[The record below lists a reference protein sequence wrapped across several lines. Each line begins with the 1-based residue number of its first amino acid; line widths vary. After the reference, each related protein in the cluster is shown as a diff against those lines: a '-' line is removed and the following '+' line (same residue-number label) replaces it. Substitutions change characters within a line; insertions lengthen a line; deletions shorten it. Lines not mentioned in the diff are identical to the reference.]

1 VRPIDSNTLAA
12 LKGSRTGDQLIVNVW
27 YNGSLAWPEPLKIA
41 KWSANWDAARATT
54 LSLTVQDP
62 TNRLAPWQLSDPLGV
77 GGARLQCIYSVGGA
91 GTVNLDWHRI
101 TRSKPQQKWVTYTI
115 SDKGVVT
122 PNTPVA
128 PNTRIVQAPSGA
140 TIEVSGVDLS
150 QMIANDRFIAPE
162 SPPASPSPTV
172 VSEIKRLLQ
181 DRVPVTVL
189 SGVVDT
195 GVNTTLIYQQ
205 QADRWAAVQDLAQRI
220 GAAVRMNGD
229 GQCEVYP
236 LTSASVA
243 TLVGGPEG
251 LQVAVDTEQS
261 YDGTYNYFVA
271 DGTATVNGQQQPVR
285 GTASVT
291 GGELAFAGVHGRY
304 PTFYN
309 STMLTTQ
316 AQADAYAAQ
325 MRDTQIA
332 GLTTD
337 LLVTALPMPHL
348 QIGDIVTIPLSRTDG
363 MAPPLNGRI
372 VQMSM
377 QGTQTSVDKMSLTV
391 RCNYYDVRTALSSG
405 TNYTIAGPITR
416 S

>member
-1 VRPIDSNTLAA
+1 MRPIDSNTLAA

-27 YNGSLAWPEPLKIA
+27 YNGQLAWPEPLKIA
-41 KWSANWDAARATT
+41 RWDAVWDQNRPAG

-62 TNRLAPWQLSDPLGV
+62 TNKLAPWLLSDPLGV
-77 GGARLQCIYSVGGA
+77 GGGRLQCIYSVGGA

-101 TRSKPQQKWVTYTI
+101 TRSRPQQKWITYTI

-122 PNTPVA
+122 PNTPI
-128 PNTRIVQAPSGA
+128 PPDKRIVQSPAGA
-140 TIEVSGVDLS
+140 TIDVSGSDLS
-150 QMIANDRFIAPE
+150 LMIANDRFIAPE
-162 SPPASPSPTV
+162 SPVGGSPTV
-172 VSEIKRLLQ
+172 IGEIKRLLQ
-181 DRVPVTVL
+181 DRVPVVVL

-205 QADRWAAVQDLAQRI
+205 QADRWAAVEDLAQRI
-220 GAAVRMNGD
+220 AAGVRMNGD

-236 LTSASVA
+236 ITGTSVA
-243 TLVGGPEG
+243 TLIGGPEG
-251 LQVAVDTEQS
+251 LQVSVDTEQQYEGS
-261 YDGTYNYFVA
+261 YNYFVA
-271 DGTATVNGQQQPVR
+271 DGTATVNGQSQPIR

-291 GGELAFAGVHGRY
+291 GGELVFGGPHGRY

-309 STMLTTQ
+309 SNMLTTQ

-337 LLVTALPMPHL
+337 LFVEALPQPHL
-348 QIGDIVTIPLSRTDG
+348 QIGDIVTVPTSRIDG
-363 MAPPLNGRI
+363 MAPPLTGRI
-372 VQMSM
+372 VQMHMS
-377 QGTQTSVDKMSLTV
+377 GTQTSVDRMNLTV

-416 S
+416 T